1 MVDMTSKYE
10 WKTITQC
17 FVVVNEKKTYRPVR
31 LQSGKTIWRNYH
43 RVIKRPDVKSL
54 LDFLQENITKTNAL
68 MEHLN
73 G

>member
-1 MVDMTSKYE
+1 MVDMTAKYE
-10 WKTITQC
+10 WKSLLQSFT
-17 FVVVNEKKTYRPVR
+17 VVNEKKTYGPVI
-31 LQSGKTIWRNYH
+31 LQSGRIIWRNYH
-43 RVIKRPDVKSL
+43 RVIKRSDAKSL